1 MSQRLR
7 SALLRKN
14 LDVAGL
20 AAAVGVDAKTVT
32 RWLSGRI
39 PRQRTRLA
47 VADVPTRSSSRWS
60 PTACGGWPTRP
71 PWRAA
76 AMTGRRDYYHD
87 LAAPTANSL
96 VPGGSALVVDGH
108 RAVPT
113 ERPAGHVEPVVDQDA
128 GL

>member
-1 MSQRLR
+1 
-7 SALLRKN
+7 
-14 LDVAGL
+14 
-20 AAAVGVDAKTVT
+20 
-32 RWLSGRI
+32 
-39 PRQRTRLA
+39 
-47 VADVPTRSSSRWS
+47 
-60 PTACGGWPTRP
+60 
-71 PWRAA
+71 
-76 AMTGRRDYYHD
+76 MTGRRDYYHD